1 MGAMNILI
9 LSTSLG
15 WTIAM
20 SLLLLFN
27 NSLLTKIVAYTIITI
42 NVLTTVYHLVA
53 ENHKKSLELRIYAD
67 NLIVLLLIVRFPH
80 DFFYGFSIQ
89 ISLSIIIAHLYLKN
103 KARVY
108 KILILLIITEIAVYL
123 PICSLKVSCNFIYN
137 TVSMLLILSV
147 LLVVKNRLLLCPEDK
162 YKKIIM
168 GANNIIRHE
177 IIECISPMQ
186 YYIRDLDED
195 KKEKMT
201 RLINKLNYVAQN
213 TTNNFG
219 YIISLIKS
227 TLHNISNKDFN
238 ISLVDQTTKIIEFDS
253 YILLIIM
260 YVIVDCSIYNQAS
273 EIVVK
278 FNNKEIEVTDNG
290 YGHDLNSKQ
299 FEDSILKKA
308 IDLIKLY
315 DFSVKVTSVI
325 NAGTTIKILL

>member
-1 MGAMNILI
+1 MVAMNILI

-27 NSLLTKIVAYTIITI
+27 DSVLTKIIAYSIIAI
-42 NVLTTVYHLVA
+42 NALTTAYHLII
-53 ENHKKSLELRIYAD
+53 ENNKKSLELRIYAD
-67 NLIVLLLIVRFPH
+67 NLIVFLLIARFPH
-80 DFFYGFSIQ
+80 EFFYGFSIQ
-89 ISLSIIIAHLYLKN
+89 ISLSIFIAHLYLKN

-108 KILILLIITEIAVYL
+108 KILILLIVTEIVVYL
-123 PICSLKVSCNFIYN
+123 PLCSLKLSCSFIYN
-137 TVSMLLILSV
+137 TISMLLILSV
-147 LLVVKNRLLLCPEDK
+147 LLIVKSRLLLCPEDR

-177 IIECISPMQ
+177 IIECITPMS
-186 YYIRDLDED
+186 YYIRDLDNNQ
-195 KKEKMT
+195 KEKMN
-201 RLINKLNYVAQN
+201 RLINKLSYIAQN

-219 YIISLIKS
+219 YIISLIKA
-227 TLHNISNKDFN
+227 TIHNISNQNFN

-260 YVIVDCSIYNQAS
+260 YVIVDNSVSNRAS
-273 EIVVK
+273 EIIIK

-290 YGHDLNSKQ
+290 LGYDLNSKQ
-299 FEDSILKKA
+299 FENSILRKA

-315 DFSVKVTSVI
+315 DFSVKITSVI